1 MQVTLEGSTAS
12 YRIHAYEPGYVS
24 IAIPRQLEL
33 PPDGHPDRV
42 SSSSMWRDRLEHSFV
57 ITPENLIRN
66 WASDDFSSLQTSD
79 FSELVSLEPEIV
91 LFGSG
96 KQLLRPPADV
106 LAGLIDA
113 GIGVEIM
120 DTGAACRTFNILMND
135 GRRVAAA
142 LMIIEDI

>member
-1 MQVTLEGSTAS
+1 MQVTLEGSNAS
-12 YRIHAYEPGYVS
+12 YRIHAYESGYVS
-24 IAIPRQLEL
+24 IAIPKQFEL
-33 PPDGHPDRV
+33 PPDGHPDRN
-42 SSSSMWRDRLEHSFV
+42 SSTSMWRDRLENSFV
-57 ITPENLIRN
+57 ITPDRLIRN
-66 WASDDFSSLQTSD
+66 WASNDFSALKASHFT
-79 FSELVSLEPEIV
+79 ELATLEPEII

-96 KQLLRPPADV
+96 KRLLRPPAET

-142 LMIIEDI
+142 LMIIGDI

>member
-1 MQVTLEGSTAS
+1 MQVTLEGNNAS
-12 YRIHAYEPGYVS
+12 YRIHAYEPGYIS
-24 IAIPRQLEL
+24 IAIPKQLEL

-42 SSSSMWRDRLEHSFV
+42 SSASMWRDKLEDSFV
-57 ITPENLIRN
+57 ITPECLIRN
-66 WASDDFSSLQTSD
+66 WASNDFSTLKASD
-79 FSELVSLEPEIV
+79 FSKLVSLEPEIV

-96 KQLLRPPADV
+96 KRLLRPPTEV
-106 LAGLIDA
+106 LASLIDA

-142 LMIIEDI
+142 LMMIDDI